1 MALRLGTI
9 APVGFEDFPPE
20 TYLGCF
26 RRLGCTAV
34 QAYRNEQAGITAEQ
48 IRDAVAVGGMPCD
61 SLHGL
66 FGADLDPSS
75 TSEKR
80 RRRAVE
86 TYKSEGELALSI
98 GRDQA
103 EKCELVVVH
112 CSPPLDSPPSAHE
125 HSARLDALRKSV
137 EELGRFG
144 RETGVRYAFENLPP
158 ESVPG
163 ANVAE
168 LAELLTDV
176 SAPNTGMCF
185 DSAHADLVSNAV
197 DALRQTNGRMIYL
210 HLTDHAA
217 DADDHEMLTQGSVD
231 HGELADAVS
240 ELGFDHTMML
250 EVFRPVE
257 YLEQLI
263 DDGLGE
269 RLQRFLSLCAGK
281 YDGKC

>member
-1 MALRLGTI
+1 M
-9 APVGFEDFPPE
+9 GFQDFPPE
-20 TYLGCF
+20 TYLDCF
-26 RRLGCTAV
+26 RRLGCEAV
-34 QAYRNEQAGITAEQ
+34 QAYRNDQAGITVRQ

-66 FGADLDPSS
+66 FGPDLDPSS
-75 TSEKR
+75 TSEKCR
-80 RRRAVE
+80 RSAVE

-98 GRDQA
+98 GRDEP

-112 CSPPLDSPPSAHE
+112 CSPPLDSPLSAEE
-125 HSARLDALRKSV
+125 HSARLDALGRSV

-144 RETGVRYAFENLPP
+144 REIGVRYAFENLPP
-158 ESVPG
+158 QHAPG
-163 ANVAE
+163 ADVAE

-176 SAPNTGMCF
+176 AAPNTGMCF
-185 DSAHADLVSNAV
+185 DSAHADLVGDAV
-197 DALRQTNGRMIYL
+197 GALRQTDGRMIYL

-217 DADDHEMLTQGSVD
+217 DADDHEMLTEGALD
-231 HGELADAVS
+231 HDELAAAVS

-257 YLEQLI
+257 YLQQLI
-263 DDGLGE
+263 DNGLGE
-269 RLQRFLSLCAGK
+269 RLRRFLSLCAGK